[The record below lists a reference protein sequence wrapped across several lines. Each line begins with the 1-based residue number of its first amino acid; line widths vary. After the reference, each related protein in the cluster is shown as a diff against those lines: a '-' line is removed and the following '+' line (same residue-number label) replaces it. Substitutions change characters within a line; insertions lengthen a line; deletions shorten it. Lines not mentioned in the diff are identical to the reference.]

1 MHLIKL
7 TFHRSAHDICNMY
20 IDEVLYMYCVTTTTV
35 SDKGFTFIN
44 NVL

>member
-1 MHLIKL
+1 LFDVLFGIGE
-7 TFHRSAHDICNMY
+7 TY